1 MHNKLVTGKNIVYL
15 VKKRLRFLYAIINK
29 RPIDFGRRVYNQ
41 IIDIARQS
49 DGRKAVGFHN
59 LIHLVLVHQ
68 PEITPLVGDEELIG
82 KPMYLWRI
90 PETSV
95 PRYVSPQQLMYHN
108 IDQAVR
114 LIQLLQ
120 NHVLGVEVVNGDDD
134 EEEGED
140 VQNTQE

>member
-41 IIDIARQS
+41 IIV
-49 DGRKAVGFHN
+49 GRKAVGFHN